1 MQGNIRAKLLHQP
14 QRLQPGEL
22 RHVDVDQHEMDLLAA
37 NDFQRLFAIA
47 GEERA
52 EPPRLEDDLQ
62 CLAEVRVVVGD
73 QQGWRVD
80 PHR

>member
-1 MQGNIRAKLLHQP
+1 MQGNIARNCFTSRNVSSPVSFGMWTSHQH
-14 QRLQPGEL
+14 G
-22 RHVDVDQHEMDLLAA
+22 MDLLAA